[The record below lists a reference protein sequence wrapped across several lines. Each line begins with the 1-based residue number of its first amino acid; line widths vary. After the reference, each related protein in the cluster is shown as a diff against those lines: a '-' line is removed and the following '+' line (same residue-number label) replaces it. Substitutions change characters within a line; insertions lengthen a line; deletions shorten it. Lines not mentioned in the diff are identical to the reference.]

1 MIKRSNVKTFRFNET
16 IDFPPREKEKKKIP
30 LRLRLN
36 HGYHRT
42 RKTVGLGWVGGGIRL
57 RIDFVLRVLLHRGE
71 WTISRITR
79 NSFHLVH

>member
-16 IDFPPREKEKKKIP
+16 IDFPPREKEKKNP
-30 LRLRLN
+30 FAFEVSLN
-36 HGYHRT
+36 EKNGWL
-42 RKTVGLGWVGGGIRL
+42 GLGGGRGIRL

>member
-42 RKTVGLGWVGGGIRL
+42 RKTVGLGWGGGGG
-57 RIDFVLRVLLHRGE
+57 FVFGSISFFASSSIEESGRFLALLV
-71 WTISRITR
+71 TR
-79 NSFHLVH
+79 SI

>member
-42 RKTVGLGWVGGGIRL
+42 RKTVGLGWGGIRL

-71 WTISRITR
+71 WTISRI
-79 NSFHLVH
+79 NLVH

>member
-42 RKTVGLGWVGGGIRL
+42 RKTVGLGWGGEGG
-57 RIDFVLRVLLHRGE
+57 FVFGSISFFASSSIEESGRFLALLV
-71 WTISRITR
+71 TR
-79 NSFHLVH
+79 SI